1 MDDTEGCL
9 DVLGALAP
17 PQERIRR
24 LAELC
29 RIALAK
35 VPLDPEVLEE
45 LEEHEAWNGDISDY
59 PFEEFSR
66 PWYLREIAEHG
77 EKIIGVVEA
86 GNTWGAIGLAM
97 HLGWLLKEYE
107 VKDYEIPLD
116 QGLRSEMGRK
126 QAGEA
131 KRKKYIPRNLEL
143 ALAYNK
149 EREAT
154 PKSVIKDT
162 QLKLKICEEHAK
174 KRDKS
179 PLGQSACCRRSTRV

>member
-1 MDDTEGCL
+1 LNARVGLEAKVDDLEGCR

-29 RIALAK
+29 RVELAK
-35 VPLDPEVLEE
+35 VPLEQEVLEK
-45 LEEHEAWNGDISDY
+45 LHEAWSGDISDY
-59 PFEEFSR
+59 PFEEFSH
-66 PWYLREIAEHG
+66 PWYLREIAEHS

-97 HLGWLLKEYE
+97 HLGRLLKEYE

-116 QGLRSEMGRK
+116 QGLRSEVGRK

-131 KRKKYIPRNLEL
+131 K
-143 ALAYNK
+143 
-149 EREAT
+149 
-154 PKSVIKDT
+154 
-162 QLKLKICEEHAK
+162 
-174 KRDKS
+174 
-179 PLGQSACCRRSTRV
+179 G